1 MHLVVFASAGVIVG
15 VGVFVGNVFGE
26 FWVLDA
32 VVTIVAF
39 SNVGVVVVSF
49 FVGAV
54 DAAFAGG
61 GGGSAAGGSGVGD
74 SIAAGAIDV
83 VDAAGVFVT

>member
-1 MHLVVFASAGVIVG
+1 MHLVVFASADVVVG
-15 VGVFVGNVFGE
+15 VGVFVGNVVGE
-26 FWVLDA
+26 FWGIDA
-32 VVTIVAF
+32 AVTIVAF

-54 DAAFAGG
+54 DAEFAAGG
-61 GGGSAAGGSGVGD
+61 GGSTAGGNGVGGG
-74 SIAAGAIDV
+74 IAAGAIGV